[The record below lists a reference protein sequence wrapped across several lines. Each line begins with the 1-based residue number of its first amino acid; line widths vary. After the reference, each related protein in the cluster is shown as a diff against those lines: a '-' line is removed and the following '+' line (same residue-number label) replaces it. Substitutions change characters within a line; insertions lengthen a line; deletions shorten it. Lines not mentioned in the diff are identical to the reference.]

1 VAGGFPA
8 GGSEIQQFV
17 RNFSAIERRLRELEI
32 PTGTQVQ
39 STSATAQA
47 AVVRA
52 NTAQSSAVTAQS
64 AAVVA
69 DGKAVQAQGQANTAT
84 TNAATAQTQA
94 NTATTNA
101 ATAQTSANTADGKAV
116 TAQGAANAAQTA
128 ANNAATAAAT
138 ADGKASIALTTANGK
153 NKIIFSTSA
162 ASGTAY
168 VEGDTW
174 FKTTAALITGQWV
187 FTSGAWAAR
196 TIDNLMIANIDAGK
210 ITAGIIAAAR
220 IDATTLQGK
229 TLQTAASGARV
240 VIDSTGLKGYD
251 AAGIVKTSVGTDG
264 LLTAAGAVIT
274 GTVRTGT
281 TGQRAELSS
290 TSAKFYSPSGAV
302 SSVEASN
309 ASDNSALLA
318 LAAGGGSLLVG
329 KVNLPSSGS
338 VGVSAPDAWINRVF
352 ADQLNNNLGQPLLQ
366 VSGLGGVGATPAG
379 VIPITKVGCWGGA
392 YFSGGTSNQVFDGAF
407 PTKCASIQMTMSGG
421 NHSSAAV
428 YLNTLGPAGL
438 TIAASGGYT
447 GNANIYYTAVGW

>member
-1 VAGGFPA
+1 MDLGNAMRPGADATP
-8 GGSEIQQFV
+8 
-17 RNFSAIERRLRELEI
+17 RRLVDVERQLREVAASVARTVS
-32 PTGTQVQ
+32 PVVVQ
-39 STSATAQA
+39 AATAQSTANTGVANAATAQTA
-47 AVVRA
+47 AVA
-52 NTAQSSAVTAQS
+52 
-64 AAVVA
+64 A
-69 DGKAVQAQGQANTAT
+69 DGKAAIAQTQATTAT
-84 TNAATAQTQA
+84 TNAATAQT
-94 NTATTNA
+94 A
-101 ATAQTSANTADGKAV
+101 ADA
-116 TAQGAANAAQTA
+116 
-128 ANNAATAAAT
+128 AATAAAT
-138 ADGKASIALTTANGK
+138 ALTTANGK

-274 GTVRTGT
+274 GAVRTGT

-329 KVNLPSSGS
+329 KVNLPSAGS

-366 VSGLGGVGATPAG
+366 VSGLGGVGAPPAG
-379 VIPITKVGCWGGA
+379 VIPITKVGNWSGA
-392 YFSGGTSNQVFDGAF
+392 QFNGGTSNQAFDGAF
-407 PTKCASIQMTMSGG
+407 PTKCASIQMTMAGG
-421 NHSSAAV
+421 NHSSVAV

-438 TIAASGGYT
+438 TIAAAGGYT
-447 GNANIYYTAVGW
+447 GAAQIYYTAVGW